1 MTTQNYS
8 EQDDIIVPTNDKFTY
23 RGLDGNDT
31 YILSSKSDTSID
43 IIDTCLLYTS
53 PSPRD

>member
-31 YILSSKSDTSID
+31 YILSS
-43 IIDTCLLYTS
+43 
-53 PSPRD
+53 